1 MAIDDLLDE
10 HEQSERVR
18 NWLKNNGAGIIGGI
32 ALGLALIF
40 GWKWYGQHREQQSQA
55 GYASYAEAVKAIGGT
70 DLKAAQD
77 KVAAL
82 QKHDADS
89 IYTELALLQLAQAQ
103 VKAKQ
108 NDAALATLK
117 AVKADSPV
125 KPYADLHAAR
135 LLNAAGKQDEAIK
148 LLASYDSASALEARG
163 DALVLAGK
171 RDQARE
177 TYLKALT
184 SLDVASPQRQMVEI
198 KLTNAGGTPPGS
210 AESI

>member
-18 NWLKNNGAGIIGGI
+18 TWLKNNGAGLLGGI

-40 GWKWYGQHREQQSQA
+40 GWKWWGQHREQQAQA
-55 GYASYAEAVKAIGGT
+55 GHGDYAAAVKAIAGT

-77 KVAAL
+77 KVVAL
-82 QKHDADS
+82 RKQGDS
-89 IYTELALLQLAQAQ
+89 VYAQLAVLQLAQAQ
-103 VKAKQ
+103 VKAGQ
-108 NDAALATLK
+108 ADAALATLK
-117 AVKADSPV
+117 SMPAEAAM

-135 LLNAAGKQDEAIK
+135 LLNDAGKPEDAIK
-148 LLASYDSASALEARG
+148 LLSAYDSALALEVRG

-171 RDQARE
+171 REQARDS
-177 TYLKALT
+177 YLKALT
-184 SLDVASPQRQMVEI
+184 SLDVASPQRRLVEV
-198 KLTNAGGTPPGS
+198 KLTNAGGTPPGP